1 MARLEQLIVY
11 VDDGLAE
18 AVRQAAHRR
27 RQSVSAFAKVILERE
42 VLREADGAD
51 AIGRSLASLEIGL
64 DALLKYHPNT
74 KLFGV
79 VKATRQAK
87 LGGISDE
94 G

>member
-1 MARLEQLIVY
+1 M
-11 VDDGLAE
+11 
-18 AVRQAAHRR
+18 
-27 RQSVSAFAKVILERE
+27 
-42 VLREADGAD
+42 LRETEGVD